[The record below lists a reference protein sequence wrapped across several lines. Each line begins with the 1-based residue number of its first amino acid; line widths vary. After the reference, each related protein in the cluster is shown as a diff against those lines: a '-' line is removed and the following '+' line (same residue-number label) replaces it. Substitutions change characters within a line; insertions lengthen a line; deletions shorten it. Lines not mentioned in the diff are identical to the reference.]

1 MIFSKCAGPSD
12 QNERRCETRHIA
24 YLAAN
29 LAKKTQNNFATIVNI
44 SKSGLGIRTGK
55 SFNKGDIV
63 DVFLTEKRKNRI
75 SVKVNVQAC
84 TEKNGEY
91 FLGTKIIGG
100 CEKHVKLYDEI
111 LYSHRPQIIK

>member
-12 QNERRCETRHIA
+12 HAERRCEVRHRT

-63 DVFLTEKRKNRI
+63 NVFLTEKRKNRI
-75 SVKVNVQAC
+75 SVKINVLAC
-84 TEKNGEY
+84 REENGEY
-91 FLGTKIIGG
+91 FLGTKIVGG
-100 CEKHVKLYDEI
+100 CEKHVKLYNEI
-111 LYSHRPQIIK
+111 LHSHRPSVIK